1 MMPDFRLLTPDSR
14 PLAGKVALVTGSARR
29 IGRECALLLARDG
42 AHVVVHARSSRGEIE
57 AVAAEI
63 RAEGGSA
70 TALLADITV
79 EAEAQRLVDAIVKE
93 AGRLDILVNNAAVR
107 GEKAFA
113 ELDLATFRSVH
124 AVIVEGAF
132 LVTRAAAPGM
142 VRNGF
147 GRIISIGGASAH
159 AGVYHRVH
167 VATAKAA
174 LAGFTRALAVELGEH
189 GITANL
195 VVPGR
200 IGGTRSKTSGTG
212 GAFPGGGFLPV
223 GHEGVPRDVAEI
235 VRTLA
240 LPAGDFITGQTI
252 HVNGGMYMT

>member
-1 MMPDFRLLTPDSR
+1 MNSSDTR
-14 PLAGKVALVTGSARR
+14 PLAGKIALVTGSARR
-29 IGRECALLLARDG
+29 IGRESALLLAREG
-42 AHVVVHARSSRGEIE
+42 AHVVVHARSSREEIE

-70 TALLADITV
+70 AALLADITV
-79 EAEAQRLVDAIVKE
+79 EAEAQRLVDTVTEE

-107 GEKAFA
+107 GEKAFT
-113 ELDLATFRSVH
+113 ELDLATFRSVYS
-124 AVIVEGAF
+124 VIVEGAF
-132 LVTRAAAPGM
+132 LVTRAAAPAM

-159 AGVYHRVH
+159 AGVFHRVH

-174 LAGFTRALAVELGEH
+174 LVGFTRALAVELGEH

-200 IGGTRSKTSGTG
+200 IGGTRSQTSGTG

-223 GHEGVPRDVAEI
+223 GHEGVPRNVAEI

-252 HVNGGMYMT
+252 HVNGGMYLA

>member
-1 MMPDFRLLTPDSR
+1 MSASNTR

-29 IGRECALLLARDG
+29 IGRECALLLAREG
-42 AHVVVHARSSRGEIE
+42 AHVVVHAKTSKGEIE

-79 EAEAQRLVDAIVKE
+79 EAEAQRLVDTIINE
-93 AGRLDILVNNAAVR
+93 ASRVDILVNNAAVR
-107 GEKAFA
+107 GEKAFT
-113 ELDLATFRSVH
+113 ELDLATFR
-124 AVIVEGAF
+124 AVYAVTVEGAF
-132 LVTRAAAPGM
+132 LVTRSAVPAM

-147 GRIISIGGASAH
+147 GRIISIGGVSAH
-159 AGVYHRVH
+159 AGVFHRVH

-174 LAGFTRALAVELGEH
+174 LVGFTRALAVELGEH

-200 IGGTRSKTSGTG
+200 IGGARSKTSGAG

-223 GHEGVPRDVAEI
+223 GHEGAPRNVAEI

-252 HVNGGMYMT
+252 HVSGGMYLA